1 MRLFTVLLKNTKKI
15 EYYSR
20 FSPSP
25 LSIKQFLEFGRDNA
39 CEKTSFMFLRKE
51 LPVRLANTMREVN
64 LLPDNLLSQPSIKL
78 VQKWYMQSF
87 VELLVWRTMF
97 FLDILFLIRN
107 RHNDVV
113 PTMAQGVIE
122 YKEKFGFDP
131 FISSNIQYFLDRF
144 YTNRISFRMLINQHS
159 ESTHSDTHLQHVNTH
174 KSAGRCLRYVDN
186 AYETAKMLCEQ
197 YYLAAPAL
205 QIQEFN
211 NKDKSIHAV
220 YVPSHLFHMLFELF
234 KNSMRASVE
243 LHEDSKEGLPP
254 VKAKVTLGKEDLSI
268 KISDR
273 GGGVPLRKIDRLFNY
288 MYSTAPTPSL
298 EPSNTVPL
306 AGFGYGLPIS
316 RLYAR
321 YFQGDLKLYS
331 MEGVGTDAVI
341 YLKALSSESFERLP
355 VFNKSAW
362 RHYQTSPEADDWSN
376 PSKEPRDTSKSNYKA
391 NR

>member
-1 MRLFTVLLKNTKKI
+1 MPMRQP
-15 EYYSR
+15 R
-20 FSPSP
+20 
-25 LSIKQFLEFGRDNA
+25 
-39 CEKTSFMFLRKE
+39 CC
-51 LPVRLANTMREVN
+51 VN
-64 LLPDNLLSQPSIKL
+64 STTLLPLHSRSKSSTDCFYLETVVAEARFCPAVIK
-78 VQKWYMQSF
+78 MQR
-87 VELLVWRTMF
+87 VHLT
-97 FLDILFLIRN
+97 N
-107 RHNDVV
+107 
-113 PTMAQGVIE
+113 
-122 YKEKFGFDP
+122 
-131 FISSNIQYFLDRF
+131 SSLKQD
-144 YTNRISFRMLINQHS
+144 
-159 ESTHSDTHLQHVNTH
+159 
-174 KSAGRCLRYVDN
+174 
-186 AYETAKMLCEQ
+186 
-197 YYLAAPAL
+197 
-205 QIQEFN
+205 
-211 NKDKSIHAV
+211 KDKSIQAV

-234 KNSMRASVE
+234 KNSMRATVE

-298 EPSNTVPL
+298 EPSSTVPL